1 MRFRQLLTVLVISLG
16 LMSCEEPTYK
26 TYKVELLSGEVYYVR
41 ATGYDWFRSEKLDF
55 YRDAGSFYNVK
66 CVIEVKDYYGSK

>member
-1 MRFRQLLTVLVISLG
+1 MIKKLLFLSSLLL

-26 TYKVELLSGEVYYVR
+26 TYKVELLSGEVYHVR
-41 ATGYDWFRSEKLDF
+41 ATGYDWFRSGKLEF
-55 YRDAGSFYNVK
+55 YRDAGSFHNVK